1 VRPLCNA
8 ERGNLDE
15 GTKSMTSRGVRAH
28 GDDSGQSLSDR
39 AYEAIRDGILF
50 HVFEPGAIITEG
62 ALGERYGIGK
72 TPVREALV
80 KLEQEHLVQ
89 SRPRKGYEVAP
100 LTLARA
106 RDMFLVRRLLEPPAA
121 RLAAAN
127 RVDAPELAAIERI
140 AEEETRYRSAVDPA
154 DHDSVVAFVKA
165 NSAFHLRVAKASG
178 SLMLERMLQ
187 EVIVKLDRYVYLAIA
202 QSAGFS
208 GYATTH
214 AQLIEALRTPDPDE
228 AARIVQDQVDWAE
241 RAVVDAL
248 LSTPSIQ
255 NARLRA

>member
-1 VRPLCNA
+1 
-8 ERGNLDE
+8 
-15 GTKSMTSRGVRAH
+15 M
-28 GDDSGQSLSDR
+28 SLSDR

-50 HVFEPGAIITEG
+50 HVFEPGTIITEG
-62 ALGERYGIGK
+62 ALGDRYGIGK

-80 KLEQEHLVQ
+80 KLEQEHLVE

-121 RLAAAN
+121 RLAAQHGI
-127 RVDAPELAAIERI
+127 DATELATVERL
-140 AEEETRYRSAVDPA
+140 AAEETRRRSAVDPA
-154 DHDSVVAFVKA
+154 DHNSVIAFVKA
-165 NSAFHLRVAKASG
+165 NSAFHLRIAKASG

-187 EVIVKLDRYVYLAIA
+187 EVIVKLDRYVFLAIVH
-202 QSAGFS
+202 SADFS
-208 GYATTH
+208 GYAQSH
-214 AQLIEALRTPDPDE
+214 SQLIEALRAPDPDA
-228 AARIVQDQVDWAE
+228 AARVVQDQVDWAE